1 LQNTKPVFVLFL
13 VSKQNLNQIVYSNLE
28 IFASKIKELSSKYL
42 QEFWDIRCQIHSNPE
57 LSFAEMETSKLIQQK
72 LKELGIV
79 FEDNWV
85 KTGIVATLNGDSDN
99 GKTIALRADMDAL
112 PIQEENESTYSSKRA
127 GIMHACG
134 HDYHTASLLG
144 TAKILMELKDHW
156 SGTIKLI
163 FQPGEEV
170 LPGGA
175 SLMINEGLF
184 EKHTIQKI
192 LGQHVTPEIESGK
205 VGFKSGMFMASTDEI
220 HITATGKGGHAALPH
235 LYKNPITALSK
246 AILHIDEFYRTAKH
260 PIDTVVA
267 IGNFTATGA
276 TNVIP
281 NRATALG
288 TIRTFDE
295 NYRKEIHKNI
305 QFICE
310 TISKET
316 EVDIACKILI
326 GYPFL
331 KNDVSLTEQ
340 AIQHSTEFLGKENV
354 LDLPLR
360 MTAEDFAFYSQKIP
374 ACFYRIGTGN
384 KKMGIIHGVHTSKFD
399 VDKSSLSSAIALMT
413 YIAMCEMNA

>member
-1 LQNTKPVFVLFL
+1 LEKLS
-13 VSKQNLNQIVYSNLE
+13 SKT
-28 IFASKIKELSSKYL
+28 KELSKQFL
-42 QEFWDIRCQIHSNPE
+42 QEFWDIRCKIHSNPE
-57 LSFAEMETSKLIQQK
+57 LSFVEFETSHLIQQK
-72 LKELGIV
+72 LLALGIE
-79 FEDNWV
+79 FENNWV
-85 KTGIVATLNGDSDN
+85 KTGIVATIKGNKDN
-99 GKTIALRADMDAL
+99 GKTIALRADLDAL
-112 PIQEENESTYSSKRA
+112 PIQEENQNSYSSKNK

-134 HDYHTASLLG
+134 HDFHSASLLG
-144 TAKILMELKDHW
+144 TAKILTHLKDFW
-156 SGTIKLI
+156 CGTIKLI

-175 SLMINEGLF
+175 SLMINEGLL
-184 EKHTIQKI
+184 EKHCIQKI
-192 LGQHVTPEIESGK
+192 FGQHVTPEIESGK
-205 VGFKSGMFMASTDEI
+205 VGFKPGLFMASTDEI
-220 HITATGKGGHAALPH
+220 HITAVGKGGHAALPH

-260 PIDTVVA
+260 PVETVVA

-281 NRATALG
+281 NKATALG

-316 EVDIACKILI
+316 EVEIACNILI

-384 KKMGIIHGVHTSKFD
+384 KELGIVNNVHTSTFD
-399 VDKSSLSSAIALMT
+399 VDKISLQHAMALMS
-413 YIAMCEMNA
+413 YLVICEINSDAINE